1 MKPVLKTLTAS
12 LLGLTLAGLIPAGL
26 AAQQP
31 APPAPPKPGEQP
43 APQQPPTQPGQ
54 LPSPEQPLAPPVN
67 PAEDAAYRKFSEIPP
82 TDTRQIVQLGEEFL
96 KSYPESRYRVAVY
109 AKLTQAY
116 WNAGEHDKMVGAG
129 EKTLQLNPDHVDVLS
144 ILANTIPRRL
154 TQDAAANEQLLQK
167 TERYA
172 TRAIQLLE
180 QLQQPA
186 DLTAEQFESAR
197 AAKLSMSHSGLG
209 LVYFHRQRYA
219 EAIGEFEKATQLVP
233 DPDPTD
239 YFLLGLSYANASRNH
254 EAAAAFEKCSK
265 MDWPWQDR
273 CKAQMEAA
281 KKRAANEL
289 APPKP

>member
-1 MKPVLKTLTAS
+1 MKPVTSLLTAS
-12 LLGLTLAGLIPAGL
+12 LLALILGIVFPAGL

-31 APPAPPKPGEQP
+31 APPAPKPGEQP
-43 APQQPPTQPGQ
+43 APPQPPAQPGQ
-54 LPSPEQPLAPPVN
+54 LPSPERPLAPPAN
-67 PAEDAAYRKFSEIPP
+67 PAEDAAYRKFSEVPP
-82 TDTRQIVQLGEEFL
+82 TDAKQIVQLGEEFL
-96 KSYPESRYRVAVY
+96 KSYPESRYRVSVY

-116 WNAGEHDKMVGAG
+116 WNTGEHDKMVSAG
-129 EKTLQLNPDHVDVLS
+129 EKTLELNPDHVDVLS

-172 TRAIQLLE
+172 TRAIELLE

-186 DLTAEQFESAR
+186 DLTAEQFQAAR
-197 AAKLSMSHSGLG
+197 AVKLSMSHSGLG

-219 EAIGEFEKATQLVP
+219 DAIGEFEKATQLVP

-254 EAAAAFEKCSK
+254 DAAAAFEKCSQ
-265 MDWPWQDR
+265 MNWPWQDR